1 MVYSDYG
8 ASTEYG
14 DRVAQMAGSL
24 QSENIQAAGAAASKY
39 ADQLKDAD
47 NYNDKIKTIL
57 NPITDQF
64 VRSAVESVH
73 DTLGKG
79 VQMGLN
85 RAKGMASKASKA
97 LEEKTES
104 TLGKF
109 QNPLFDKTVVDNNVK
124 KATTDIGDDLQS
136 RAGSLTRDITGN
148 TPTEAGEFSDAGRAA
163 RFMGGEEQIDNVTD
177 PAGKG
182 PTTQEDTP
190 QEDTSAPEKSAG
202 EDLFKEPDPLE
213 NVKDSSQLGQD
224 AGEDAGK
231 AAEDTLKQ
239 AAEGGLKKGAEDAGL
254 DAAAG
259 AAEGA
264 AAGEGGLNPIADIAA
279 VGLAVGSL
287 FAEKKLEKKAPV
299 DVAPEAQNVAQA
311 SEVRGI

>member
-1 MVYSDYG
+1 MVYSDFG
-8 ASTEYG
+8 ASNEYS
-14 DRVAQMAGSL
+14 DRVAA
-24 QSENIQAAGAAASKY
+24 AAGAVQNDTAADAARAAGKF
-39 ADQLKDAD
+39 ANQLKDTN

-85 RAKGMASKASKA
+85 RAKSMAGKAAKA
-97 LEEKTES
+97 LEQNTES
-104 TLGKF
+104 TIGKI

-124 KATTDIGDDLQS
+124 QQASNLGDDLQS
-136 RAGSLTRDITGN
+136 RAGSITRDLTGN

-163 RFMGGEEQIDNVTD
+163 RFMGGEEQIDKVSD
-177 PAGKG
+177 AGKG
-182 PTTQEDTP
+182 PTIQEDTP
-190 QEDTSAPEKSAG
+190 QADTSAPEKSAG

-213 NVKDSSQLGQD
+213 NITDSSQLGQD
-224 AGEDAGK
+224 AGKDLEK
-231 AAEDTLKQ
+231 AATDT
-239 AAEGGLKKGAEDAGL
+239 LKKGAEDAGL

-259 AAEGA
+259 TAEGA
-264 AAGEGGLNPIADIAA
+264 AAAEGGLNPIADIAA

-287 FAEKKLEKKAPV
+287 FAEKKLEKKAPTEA
-299 DVAPEAQNVAQA
+299 APVVPNQVQA
-311 SEVRGI
+311 SVVQGI

>member
-24 QSENIQAAGAAASKY
+24 QGEQIQAAGASARKY
-39 ADQLKDAD
+39 ADQLKDSTD
-47 NYNDKIKTIL
+47 YNDKIKTIL

-73 DTLGKG
+73 STLGKG
-79 VQMGLN
+79 LQMGLN
-85 RAKGMASKASKA
+85 RAQGMAGKASKA
-97 LEEKTES
+97 LEDKAES

-109 QNPLFDKTVVDNNVK
+109 QNPLFDKQVVDTNVK
-124 KATTDIGDDLQS
+124 KAASSVADDLQS

-148 TPTEAGEFSDAGRAA
+148 TPSEAGEFSDAARAA
-163 RFMGGEEQIDNVTD
+163 RFMGGEQIDNVAD

-224 AGEDAGK
+224 VGEDAGK

-239 AAEGGLKKGAEDAGL
+239 AAEGGLKKAAEDTGL

-264 AAGEGGLNPIADIAA
+264 AAGEGGLNPLADIAA

-287 FAEKKLEKKAPV
+287 FAEKKLEKKAP
-299 DVAPEAQNVAQA
+299 DEAAPAPSAVSQA
-311 SEVRGI
+311 SLVRGI

>member
-14 DRVAQMAGSL
+14 DRVAQMAGAL
-24 QSENIQAAGAAASKY
+24 QGEDIQAAGSAARKY
-39 ADQLKDAD
+39 ADQLKDSSE
-47 NYNDKIKTIL
+47 YNDKIKTIL

-73 DTLGKG
+73 STIGKG
-79 VQMGLN
+79 LQMGLN
-85 RAKGMASKASKA
+85 RAQGMADKASKA
-97 LEEKTES
+97 LEDKVES

-109 QNPLFDKTVVDNNVK
+109 QNPLFDKQLVDTNVK
-124 KATTDIGDDLQS
+124 KAASSVADDLQS

-148 TPTEAGEFSDAGRAA
+148 TPTEAGQFSDAARAA
-163 RFMGGEEQIDNVTD
+163 RFMGGEEQIDKVAD

-182 PTTQEDTP
+182 PTTQEDIP
-190 QEDTSAPEKSAG
+190 QADTTAPEKSAG

-213 NVKDSSQLGQD
+213 NVKDSSQLGQE

-264 AAGEGGLNPIADIAA
+264 AGAEGGLNPVADIAA

-287 FAEKKLEKKAPV
+287 FAEKKLEKKAPEEV
-299 DVAPEAQNVAQA
+299 GPAPSAVSQA
-311 SEVRGI
+311 SLVRGI

>member
-8 ASTEYG
+8 ASNEYS
-14 DRVAQMAGSL
+14 DRVAA
-24 QSENIQAAGAAASKY
+24 AAGALQNDTAADAASAAGKF
-39 ADQLKDAD
+39 ANQLKDTD

-85 RAKGMASKASKA
+85 RAKSMAGKAAKA
-97 LEEKTES
+97 LEQNTES
-104 TLGKF
+104 TLGKS
-109 QNPLFDKTVVDNNVK
+109 QNPLFDKTIVDNNVK
-124 KATTDIGDDLQS
+124 QQASNLGDDLQS
-136 RAGSLTRDITGN
+136 RAGSITRDLTGN

-163 RFMGGEEQIDNVTD
+163 RFMGGEEQIDKVSD
-177 PAGKG
+177 AGKG
-182 PTTQEDTP
+182 PTIQEDTP
-190 QEDTSAPEKSAG
+190 QADTSAPEKSAG

-213 NVKDSSQLGQD
+213 NITDSSQLGQD
-224 AGEDAGK
+224 AGKDLEK
-231 AAEDTLKQ
+231 AATDT
-239 AAEGGLKKGAEDAGL
+239 LKKGAEDAGL

-259 AAEGA
+259 TAESA
-264 AAGEGGLNPIADIAA
+264 AAAEGGLNPIADVAA

-287 FAEKKLEKKAPV
+287 FAEKKLEKKAPTEA
-299 DVAPEAQNVAQA
+299 APVVPNQVQA
-311 SEVRGI
+311 SVVQGI

>member
-24 QSENIQAAGAAASKY
+24 QGEQIQAAGASARKY
-39 ADQLKDAD
+39 ADQLKDSTD
-47 NYNDKIKTIL
+47 YNDKIKTIL

-73 DTLGKG
+73 STIGKG
-79 VQMGLN
+79 LQMGLN
-85 RAKGMASKASKA
+85 RAQGMAGKASKA
-97 LEEKTES
+97 LEDKAES

-109 QNPLFDKTVVDNNVK
+109 QNPLFDKQVVDTNVK
-124 KATTDIGDDLQS
+124 KAASSVADDLQS

-148 TPTEAGEFSDAGRAA
+148 TPSEAGEFSDAARAA
-163 RFMGGEEQIDNVTD
+163 RFMGGEQIDNVAD

-224 AGEDAGK
+224 VGEDAGK

-239 AAEGGLKKGAEDAGL
+239 AAEGGLKKAAEDTGL

-264 AAGEGGLNPIADIAA
+264 AAGEGGLNPLADIAA

-287 FAEKKLEKKAPV
+287 FAEKKLEKKAP
-299 DVAPEAQNVAQA
+299 DEAAPAPSAVSQA
-311 SEVRGI
+311 SLVRGI

>member
-8 ASTEYG
+8 ASNEYS
-14 DRVAQMAGSL
+14 DRVAA
-24 QSENIQAAGAAASKY
+24 AAGALQNDTAADAASAAGKF
-39 ADQLKDAD
+39 ANQLKDTD

-85 RAKGMASKASKA
+85 RAKSMAGKASKA
-97 LEEKTES
+97 LQQNTES

-124 KATTDIGDDLQS
+124 QQASNLGDDLQS
-136 RAGSLTRDITGN
+136 RAGSITRDLTGN
-148 TPTEAGEFSDAGRAA
+148 TPTEPGEFSDAGRAA
-163 RFMGGEEQIDNVTD
+163 RFMGGEEQIDKVND
-177 PAGKG
+177 AGGKG
-182 PTTQEDTP
+182 PTTQEETP
-190 QEDTSAPEKSAG
+190 QEDTTAPEKSAG

-213 NVKDSSQLGQD
+213 NITDSSQLGQD
-224 AGEDAGK
+224 AGKDLEK
-231 AAEDTLKQ
+231 AATDT
-239 AAEGGLKKGAEDAGL
+239 LKKGAEDAGL

-259 AAEGA
+259 TAEGA
-264 AAGEGGLNPIADIAA
+264 AAAEGGLNPIADIAA

-287 FAEKKLEKKAPV
+287 FAEKKLEKKAPTEA
-299 DVAPEAQNVAQA
+299 APVVPNQVQA
-311 SEVRGI
+311 SVVQGI

>member
-8 ASTEYG
+8 ASAEYG

-24 QSENIQAAGAAASKY
+24 QGEQIQAAGASARKY
-39 ADQLKDAD
+39 ADQLKDSTD
-47 NYNDKIKTIL
+47 YNDKIKTIL

-73 DTLGKG
+73 STIGKG
-79 VQMGLN
+79 LQMGLN
-85 RAKGMASKASKA
+85 RAQGMASKASKA
-97 LEEKTES
+97 LEDKAES

-109 QNPLFDKTVVDNNVK
+109 QNPLFDKQVVDTNVK
-124 KATTDIGDDLQS
+124 KAASSVADDLQS

-148 TPTEAGEFSDAGRAA
+148 TPTEAGEFSDAARAA
-163 RFMGGEEQIDNVTD
+163 RFMGGEEQIDKVAD

-182 PTTQEDTP
+182 PTTQEETP

-224 AGEDAGK
+224 VGEDAGK

-239 AAEGGLKKGAEDAGL
+239 AAEGGLKKAAEDTGL

-287 FAEKKLEKKAPV
+287 FAEKKLEKKAP
-299 DVAPEAQNVAQA
+299 DEAAPAPSAVSQA
-311 SEVRGI
+311 SLVRGI

>member
-1 MVYSDYG
+1 MVYSDFG
-8 ASTEYG
+8 ASNEYS
-14 DRVAQMAGSL
+14 DRVAA
-24 QSENIQAAGAAASKY
+24 AAGALQNDTAADAASAAGKF
-39 ADQLKDAD
+39 ANQLKDTN

-85 RAKGMASKASKA
+85 RAKSMAGKAAKA
-97 LEEKTES
+97 LEQNTES
-104 TLGKF
+104 TIGKI

-124 KATTDIGDDLQS
+124 QQASNLGDDLQS
-136 RAGSLTRDITGN
+136 RAGSITRDLTGN

-163 RFMGGEEQIDNVTD
+163 RFMGGEEQIDKVSD
-177 PAGKG
+177 AGKG
-182 PTTQEDTP
+182 PTIQEDTP
-190 QEDTSAPEKSAG
+190 QADTSAPEKSAG

-213 NVKDSSQLGQD
+213 NITDSSQLGQD
-224 AGEDAGK
+224 AGKDLEK
-231 AAEDTLKQ
+231 AATDT
-239 AAEGGLKKGAEDAGL
+239 LKKGAEDAGL

-259 AAEGA
+259 TAEGA
-264 AAGEGGLNPIADIAA
+264 AAAEGGLNPIADIAA

-287 FAEKKLEKKAPV
+287 FAEKKLEKKAPTEA
-299 DVAPEAQNVAQA
+299 APVVPNQVQA
-311 SEVRGI
+311 SVVQGI

>member
-24 QSENIQAAGAAASKY
+24 QGEQIQAAGASARKY
-39 ADQLKDAD
+39 ADQLKDSTD
-47 NYNDKIKTIL
+47 YNDKIKTIL

-73 DTLGKG
+73 STIGKG
-79 VQMGLN
+79 LQMGLN
-85 RAKGMASKASKA
+85 RAQGMAGKASKA
-97 LEEKTES
+97 LEDKAES

-109 QNPLFDKTVVDNNVK
+109 QNPLFDKQVVDTNVK
-124 KATTDIGDDLQS
+124 KAASSVADDLQS

-148 TPTEAGEFSDAGRAA
+148 TPSEAGEFSDAARAA
-163 RFMGGEEQIDNVTD
+163 RFMGGEQIDNVAD

-224 AGEDAGK
+224 VGEDAGK

-239 AAEGGLKKGAEDAGL
+239 AAEGGLKKAAEDTGL

-264 AAGEGGLNPIADIAA
+264 AAP
-279 VGLAVGSL
+279 GST
-287 FAEKKLEKKAPV
+287 
-299 DVAPEAQNVAQA
+299 
-311 SEVRGI
+311 

>member
-8 ASTEYG
+8 ASNEYS
-14 DRVAQMAGSL
+14 DRVAA
-24 QSENIQAAGAAASKY
+24 AAGALQNDTAADAASAAGKF
-39 ADQLKDAD
+39 ANQLKDTD

-85 RAKGMASKASKA
+85 RAKSMAGKASKA
-97 LEEKTES
+97 LQENTES

-124 KATTDIGDDLQS
+124 QQASNLGDDLQS
-136 RAGSLTRDITGN
+136 RAGSITRDLTGN
-148 TPTEAGEFSDAGRAA
+148 PPTEPGEFSDAGRAA
-163 RFMGGEEQIDNVTD
+163 RFMGGEEQIDKVND
-177 PAGKG
+177 AGGKG
-182 PTTQEDTP
+182 PTTQEETP
-190 QEDTSAPEKSAG
+190 QEDTTAPEKSAG

-213 NVKDSSQLGQD
+213 NITDSSQLGQD
-224 AGEDAGK
+224 AGKDLEK
-231 AAEDTLKQ
+231 AATDT
-239 AAEGGLKKGAEDAGL
+239 LKKGAEDAGL

-259 AAEGA
+259 TAEGA
-264 AAGEGGLNPIADIAA
+264 AAAEGGLNPIADIAA

-287 FAEKKLEKKAPV
+287 FAEKKLEKKAPTEA
-299 DVAPEAQNVAQA
+299 APVVPNQVQA
-311 SEVRGI
+311 SVVQGI

>member
-8 ASTEYG
+8 ASSEYG
-14 DRVAQMAGSL
+14 DRVAQMAGAL
-24 QSENIQAAGAAASKY
+24 QGEDIQAAGSAARKY
-39 ADQLKDAD
+39 ADQLKDSSE
-47 NYNDKIKTIL
+47 YNDKIKTIL

-73 DTLGKG
+73 STIGKG
-79 VQMGLN
+79 LQMGLN
-85 RAKGMASKASKA
+85 RAQGMAGKASKA
-97 LEEKTES
+97 LEDKVES

-109 QNPLFDKTVVDNNVK
+109 QNPLFDKQLVDTNVK
-124 KATTDIGDDLQS
+124 KAASSVADDLQS
-136 RAGSLTRDITGN
+136 RAGSLTRDITN
-148 TPTEAGEFSDAGRAA
+148 KLPTEAGQFSDAARAA
-163 RFMGGEEQIDNVTD
+163 RFMGGEEQIDKVAD

-190 QEDTSAPEKSAG
+190 KADTSAPEKSAG

-213 NVKDSSQLGQD
+213 NVKDSSQLGQE

-264 AAGEGGLNPIADIAA
+264 AGAEGGLNPVADIAA

-287 FAEKKLEKKAPV
+287 FAEKKLEKKAPEEV
-299 DVAPEAQNVAQA
+299 GPAPSAVSQA
-311 SEVRGI
+311 SLVRGI